1 MDFLMVIDGDTDDR
15 FDILTN
21 KSVKYFFYRYND
33 FLILKNLPTSSIRYC
48 KIDEDY
54 VAIEEIQLEIGN
66 I

>member
-1 MDFLMVIDGDTDDR
+1 MGIDADTDDR

-21 KSVKYFFYRYND
+21 KSVKYLFYWYND
-33 FLILKNLPTSSIRYC
+33 FLILKNLPTSSIRYS

-54 VAIEEIQLEIGN
+54 VAMEEIQLEIGN

>member
-1 MDFLMVIDGDTDDR
+1 MGIDADTDDR

-21 KSVKYFFYRYND
+21 KSVKYFFYWYND
-33 FLILKNLPTSSIRYC
+33 FLILKNLPTSSIRYS